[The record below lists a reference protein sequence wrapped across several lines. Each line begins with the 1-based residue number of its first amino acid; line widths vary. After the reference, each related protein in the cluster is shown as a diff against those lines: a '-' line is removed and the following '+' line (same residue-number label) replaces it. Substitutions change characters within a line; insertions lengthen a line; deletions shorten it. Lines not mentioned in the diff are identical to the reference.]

1 LGPLNLLFDSGSEFY
16 AKNLYT
22 CLKHGLC
29 PNLGWQ
35 MEYKNANERSEKL
48 DTTKQYEMSKKKEFT
63 QKSREK
69 VNQGKVKIMNNPR
82 VE

>member
-1 LGPLNLLFDSGSEFY
+1 
-16 AKNLYT
+16 
-22 CLKHGLC
+22 
-29 PNLGWQ
+29 